1 MNNIEPLKVA
11 SPLMPTLLSMP
22 VALRW
27 LRRSIT
33 IILVFA
39 NLVLTFWATAAR

>member
-1 MNNIEPLKVA
+1 MNNILHLKAA
-11 SPLMPTLLSMP
+11 SLLSPTQLPLP

-33 IILVFA
+33 IVLVLA
-39 NLVLTFWATAAR
+39 NLALTLWATAAR

>member
-1 MNNIEPLKVA
+1 MNNIVPLKAA
-11 SPLMPTLLSMP
+11 SPLMPTLLLTP

-33 IILVFA
+33 ILLVFA
-39 NLVLTFWATAAR
+39 NLALTLWATAAR